1 MPRSF
6 HTLLATLA
14 CTLLFT
20 VPAFAQSGNGRII
33 TKPPV
38 SVSAEVVDFG
48 DVPPRTT
55 VVRSTRISNDSEK
68 PIRITGV
75 RVSCGCT
82 IADWPEEWIQPGE
95 SAEVELTFDSGDLW
109 GPVQRYALLVVEGYN
124 RPLRITTTAHV
135 NTGIRAS
142 RLYDPPGQM
151 LAGRITLRSTDGV
164 PFSVRSLSF
173 AAASDH
179 AEDAPGTITIDD
191 LDPVLANA
199 ALEHTIAFDFSK
211 VDPDRLRRW
220 VAIET
225 DHPRAPVVAMHLD
238 NIYAG
243 VDRRRTL
250 WAYSA
255 DHLLL
260 GSTQAGQPVEYEL
273 TLRGVRTDSGVQRI
287 ETGSDLVE
295 AEVVSTEL
303 DKATGLAVR
312 LRFTPRA
319 DVQGLVHS
327 TLTLRAID
335 FEDTVEFMLRVLPEG
350 KAAPGSPDDPA
361 GP

>member
-1 MPRSF
+1 MHR
-6 HTLLATLA
+6 TLTSSLCSVFASLAIFLGPTLA
-14 CTLLFT
+14 I
-20 VPAFAQSGNGRII
+20 AQSGNGRQI

-38 SVSAEVVDFG
+38 SVSADVVDFG
-48 DVPPRTT
+48 DVPPRTKVIRT
-55 VVRSTRISNDSEK
+55 ARISNDSDE

-82 IADWPEEWIQPGE
+82 IAEWPEEWIQPGE
-95 SAEVELTFDSGDLW
+95 FAEIELTFDSGDLW

-142 RLYDPPGQM
+142 RTYDPPGQM

-164 PFSVRSLSF
+164 PFRVRTLSF
-173 AAASDH
+173 ARETND
-179 AEDAPGTITIDD
+179 AEDAPGTISRDD
-191 LDPVLANA
+191 LDPTLATP
-199 ALEHTIAFDFSK
+199 ALEHVIAFDFSK

-225 DHPRAPVVAMHLD
+225 DHPGAPVVAMHID

-243 VDRRRTL
+243 VDRRRSL
-250 WAYSA
+250 WAYSK

-260 GSTQAGQPVEYEL
+260 GVTEAGEPVEHEFI
-273 TLRGVRTDSGVQRI
+273 LRGVRTDSGVQRI
-287 ETGSDLVE
+287 ETSTDLVQ

-303 DKATGLAVR
+303 DQAQGLVVR
-312 LRFTPRA
+312 VRFTPGA

-327 TLTLRAID
+327 TLTVRAID
-335 FEDTVEFMLRVLPEG
+335 FEDEVEFMLRVR
-350 KAAPGSPDDPA
+350 PDSEAGPDEPA
-361 GP
+361 GS